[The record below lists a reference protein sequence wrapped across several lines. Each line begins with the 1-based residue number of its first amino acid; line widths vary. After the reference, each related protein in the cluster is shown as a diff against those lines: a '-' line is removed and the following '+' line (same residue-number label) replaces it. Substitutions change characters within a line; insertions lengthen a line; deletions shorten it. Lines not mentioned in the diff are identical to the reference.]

1 MSESTK
7 IHEPLSLESAGNLAV
22 KTLCELI
29 SIQSFSK
36 EEANV
41 VPVIEKVLADFGYAY
56 QKKGNN
62 VWAICK
68 DFSEARPTVLLNSHL
83 DTVKPGEGWL
93 TNPFEPV
100 MVAGKLTGLGSNDAG
115 GPLVSLLMTFL
126 LSETMDLNYNRIFL
140 ASAEE
145 EISGKMGIEYVLPD
159 LGKIDVGIVGEPTQM
174 EMAVAEKG
182 LMVLDCEVKGKS
194 GHAARTGGVNA
205 ISEAFKEIEW
215 FHTFKFPKESALLGP
230 VKMSVT
236 LINAGTQH
244 NVIPDKCTFVVDVRT
259 NEYYLNKEALE
270 IIEKGTKAKVSPRS
284 TRMNSSGIDENH
296 PLVLAAKKMNI
307 ARFGSPTTSDQALM
321 TTFPTVKM
329 GPGDSNRSHTANEYI
344 YLDEI
349 KQGIS
354 IYCNLLSEIKF

>member
-7 IHEPLSLESAGNLAV
+7 LYEPLSLAEAGDLAI

-36 EEANV
+36 EETNV
-41 VPVIEKVLADFGYAY
+41 VPVIEKVLSDFGYTY

-62 VWAICK
+62 VWATCK
-68 DFSEARPTVLLNSHL
+68 DFLKVKPTVLLNSHL
-83 DTVKPGEGWL
+83 DTVKPAEGWL
-93 TNPFEPV
+93 TNPFEPIIV
-100 MVAGKLTGLGSNDAG
+100 DGKLTGLGSNDAG
-115 GPLVSLLMTFL
+115 GSLVSLLMTFL
-126 LSETMDLNYNRIFL
+126 LSETMGLNYNRIFL

-145 EISGKMGIEYVLPD
+145 EISGKMGMEYVLPE

-182 LMVLDCEVKGKS
+182 LMVLDCEVQGKS

-205 ISEAFKEIEW
+205 ITEAIKEIEW
-215 FHTFKFPKESALLGP
+215 FHSFKFPKESALLGP
-230 VKMSVT
+230 VKMTVT

-259 NEYYLNKEALE
+259 NEHYLNHQALE

-296 PLVLAAKKMNI
+296 PLVLAAKKLNI
-307 ARFGSPTTSDQALM
+307 TRFGSPTTSDQALM

-349 KQGIS
+349 KQGIA
-354 IYCNLLSEIKF
+354 IYCNLLGEIKF